1 MLRRISSFINL
12 NNMRKFILL
21 IMLLSISR
29 VGYSQYCIASGS
41 VCDEYIGNVT
51 VAGINNTSLCGLVNG
66 YSNYT
71 TSVPAGFM
79 TPGLSYP
86 VSVINPQPYVGDK
99 VYIWIDWNS
108 NFSFNDANESF
119 VTSSTDN
126 SLFTGTILCPAT
138 TPLGLKRMRI
148 RITYNVI
155 PGNPCGTEGFG
166 EVEDYT
172 INVTDGTPPPTIN
185 LNPLSQTACEGTE
198 VSFSASASGST
209 SMQWQES
216 PDNGLTWS
224 NIPGA
229 NSSPLTFNAS
239 ASQNGHLFRAGFSNL
254 TGTTFTTSAT
264 LTVQTLPSVTVPGN
278 ITDVITPGQCGRS
291 VTYTTSVTG
300 SPAPSVSYLLTG
312 ATTGSGNGDGSGTF
326 FNAGTTTVS
335 ITGSNLCGNDTESFT
350 VTISDTEPPVITC
363 PALLIVNCAS
373 SVPSP
378 NPSSVTASDNCT
390 VTVTH
395 TGDVISNQTCNNRYI
410 ITRTYRAT
418 DGAGNFA
425 VCNQIII
432 VNDQT
437 PPVLSCP
444 ATLLVNCP
452 GAVPVP
458 DIATVTGVSDNC
470 GGALTI
476 TFVSDVISNQT
487 CANRYTINRKYRATD
502 ACGNTADC
510 IQAIIVNDQAP
521 PVLTCP
527 APITVNCPASVPA
540 PDITAVTA
548 VNDNCGGVVTITHAG
563 DVVSNQ
569 TCANKY
575 LITRKYRATDA
586 CGNFAE
592 CNQLITVND
601 QIAPVITCSP
611 NITVTTSLGSCN
623 ATVNYSVTAT
633 DNCGGA
639 VSITNVPASGS
650 SFPLGVTTV
659 TSTATDGCGNSSTC
673 TFTITVLDGQ
683 IPVITTQP
691 ANKTICAGSNTQFTF
706 VAIQATSYQWQ
717 QWNGSTWTDISGATS
732 PDLTVNNAGISMNN
746 KSFRAKVM
754 GLCSTVFSN
763 SAWLYVTPLPI
774 VQLSASPVPVI
785 MPGQTT
791 SITATISPPGGN
803 IVWLRDGIVISG
815 ATSPVLAG
823 LRVDDLGTYKA
834 IYTDLNGCTSTSV
847 DEVVSGMYSE
857 KLFVYPNPSRGKFQ
871 IRFYNSVNENVT
883 VNIYDSKGSRIFNR
897 VLVTSNITYSRM
909 DVDISHLSA
918 GLYIVEVLNSKEI
931 RVGAKRIA
939 MYR

>member
-1 MLRRISSFINL
+1 
-12 NNMRKFILL
+12 MRNFILI

-86 VSVINPQPYVGDK
+86 VSVINPQPFVGDL
-99 VYIWIDWNS
+99 VYIWIDWNG
-108 NFSFNDANESF
+108 NFSFNDANEF
-119 VTSSTDN
+119 FATSSTDN
-126 SLFTGTILCPAT
+126 SLFTGTILCPVG
-138 TPLGLKRMRI
+138 TPFGLKRMRI

-155 PGNPCGTEGFG
+155 PGNPCGIEGFG

-198 VSFSASASGST
+198 VSFSASASGAT

-229 NSSPLTFNAS
+229 INSPLTFNAL

-264 LTVQTLPSVTVPGN
+264 LSVQTLPSVTVPGN
-278 ITDVITPGQCGRS
+278 ITDVITPGQCGKS

-300 SPAPSVSYLLTG
+300 SPAPSVSYVLTG
-312 ATTGSGNGDGSGTF
+312 ATTGSGNGNGSGAF

-335 ITGSNLCGNDTESFT
+335 ITGSNLCGNDTETFT
-350 VTISDTEPPVITC
+350 VTISDTETPVIIC

-378 NPSSVTASDNCT
+378 NPSSVTATDNCI

-395 TGDVISNQTCNNRYI
+395 TGDVISNQTCANRYM

-444 ATLLVNCP
+444 ATLVVNCP

-458 DIATVTGVSDNC
+458 DIAAVTAVSDNC
-470 GGALTI
+470 GGAVTI
-476 TFVSDVISNQT
+476 TFVSDAISNQT
-487 CANRYTINRKYRATD
+487 CANRYTINRTYRASD

-527 APITVNCPASVPA
+527 APITANCPAAVPA
-540 PDITAVTA
+540 ADITAVTA
-548 VNDNCGGVVTITHAG
+548 VSDNCGGAVTVTHAG
-563 DVVSNQ
+563 DVISNQ
-569 TCANKY
+569 ACSNKY
-575 LITRKYRATDA
+575 IITRKYRATDA

-592 CNQLITVND
+592 CSQLITVND
-601 QIAPVITCSP
+601 QLAPVIICP
-611 NITVTTSLGSCN
+611 ANVTVTTPLGSCN
-623 ATVNYSVTAT
+623 ATVNYNLTAT
-633 DNCGGA
+633 DNCAGA

-659 TSTATDGCGNSSTC
+659 TSTATDGCGNSSSC
-673 TFTITVLDGQ
+673 TFTVTVLDGQ
-683 IPVITTQP
+683 MPVITTQP
-691 ANKTICAGSNTQFTF
+691 GNKTICAGSNTVFS
-706 VAIQATSYQWQ
+706 VAATNAISYQWQ
-717 QWNGSTWTDISGATS
+717 EWNGSTWTEIAGATS
-732 PDLTVNNAGISMNN
+732 PDLAVNNAGISMNN
-746 KSFRAKVM
+746 KTYRVKVT
-754 GLCSTVFSN
+754 GLCSNVFSN
-763 SAWLYVTPLPI
+763 PAWLNVNPLPI
-774 VQLSASPVPVI
+774 IQLSSSPVPVI
-785 MPGQTT
+785 MPGQVT
-791 SITATISPPGGN
+791 SITATVSPAGGSFT
-803 IVWLRDGIVISG
+803 WLRDGIIIPG
-815 ATSPVLAG
+815 ATGPVLAN
-823 LRVDDLGTYKA
+823 LRVDDLGSYKA
-834 IYTDLNGCTSTSV
+834 TYTDLNGCTSTSV
-847 DEVVSGMYSE
+847 DEVVGGMYSE
-857 KLFVYPNPSRGKFQ
+857 KLFVYPNPSRGQFQ
-871 IRFYNSVNENVT
+871 IRFYNKNRENVT
-883 VNIYDSKGSRIFNR
+883 IKIYDPAGRMILSQALVTGIHAYSRI
-897 VLVTSNITYSRM
+897 
-909 DVDISHLSA
+909 DADISYLSPGIYTVEA
-918 GLYIVEVLNSKEI
+918 INGLGF
-931 RVGAKRIA
+931 RVGVMRVVKID
-939 MYR
+939 